1 MQSLFNIVSLNR
13 HYVSAS
19 LVYLGMTFLLLCA
32 VPEIILYAQ
41 DDGGQ
46 ETSCSHTVTEV
57 LENGETITKTVPG
70 CSAGHTCCE
79 LTGEC
84 VEID

>member
-1 MQSLFNIVSLNR
+1 MQSLFNVISFNR
-13 HYVSAS
+13 RYVSAS

-41 DDGGQ
+41 NGDEQD
-46 ETSCSHTVTEV
+46 TSCSHTVTHIIE
-57 LENGETITKTVPG
+57 GEPVTETVPG
-70 CSAGHTCCE
+70 CPEGSACCE

-84 VEID
+84 VGIE